1 MIKNKIV
8 LKKIIYIFFAI
19 IIFQNSSFAKD
30 VYEITA
36 KKVTYDDGK
45 NIVIAE
51 GDALAVNSLG
61 KKVSSDKMVYYK
73 NKDLIETFG
82 SSQFEDGKIILTANN
97 FKYDIEIKT
106 IEAIK
111 NVVLVDEEKNKYL
124 FSFFKY
130 FENEEKG
137 FGDNMKAYLNDGSYL
152 ESETGQTN
160 NKTEITKLNQAKY
173 TTCSNIIDKNNNF
186 CPTWSMKSSSTTHD
200 KKKKKIIHKN
210 AFLRIKNI
218 PVLYS
223 PYFSHPDPSV
233 KRQSGFLP
241 PLIKTISDLGRTFR
255 APYFWAISE
264 DKDLTLTPVYY
275 FDEKHS
281 LLGSYRQAFNKSFLQ
296 VETGYS
302 GGYKRLEKTGRTK
315 GSRNYLFADYQGTK
329 DNFLFGSNE
338 INLKIQRV
346 SQTNF
351 LRSNKINTDLF
362 KEDIRNLENTINL
375 NTFGGRKRLSVRAGI
390 FENLGVNDSSKYTY
404 YLPDGTFSYNENRLK
419 NFNINFNSYFQGKKF
434 SKNQKQFK
442 IRNLISADSKQIINN
457 QIGTGTT
464 LRTNFFNKNIYNR
477 NVSNQKENDNID
489 NYFTVALDNSLP
501 FAKFS
506 KKTYQTIT
514 PKIFAKYTSGTQLNA
529 LNNNKILNYSDIF
542 SMNRTNNLDLPE
554 TGFSVG
560 HGIDYNLKRKK
571 DDNSILFSTNTGIG
585 QVLRTSRQDK
595 MPNKSSLN
603 NKSSDFAGFLKFDIF
618 GDNNELK
625 INNSDKISFVS
636 DFIKNQLS
644 FNYDYNLSNDFND
657 LNRNSFNLS
666 GTYKKLYS
674 SITFEEKNKYI
685 GNETA
690 LMYDAKKLF
699 HENYY
704 LRLNGKRNL
713 QTNSSE
719 YHNLSI
725 NFENDC
731 LTSAL
736 TLSREFY
743 TDRDIKPAKT
753 LIFSIIIKPFSDDFA
768 PDLTS
773 FIN

>member
-1 MIKNKIV
+1 MIKYKII
-8 LKKIIYIFFAI
+8 LKKIIYIFIAI
-19 IIFQNSSFAKD
+19 VFFQNSSFAKD
-30 VYEITA
+30 IYEITA
-36 KKVTYDDGK
+36 KKVTYDDNE
-45 NIVIAE
+45 NIITAE

-61 KKVSSDKMVYYK
+61 KKLSSDKMVYNK
-73 NKDLIETFG
+73 NQNLIQTFG
-82 SSQFEDGKIILTANN
+82 SSKFEDGKIILTANN

-111 NVVLVDEEKNKYL
+111 NVVLVDKEKNNYQ

-130 FENEEKG
+130 FENEERG
-137 FGDNMKAYLNDGSYL
+137 FGNNMKAYLNDGSYL
-152 ESETGQTN
+152 ESKMGQTN
-160 NKTEITKLNQAKY
+160 NKTEITKLDQVKY
-173 TTCSNIIDKNNNF
+173 TTCSNIIDKNNKF
-186 CPTWSMKSSSTTHD
+186 CPTWSMKSSSTIHN

-218 PVLYS
+218 PILYS
-223 PYFSHPDPSV
+223 PYFSHPDPTV

-255 APYFWAISE
+255 IPYFWAISE

-281 LLGSYRQAFNKSFLQ
+281 LLGSYKQAFKNGFLK

-302 GGYKRLEKTGRTK
+302 GGYKRLEKTGRTT
-315 GSRNYLFADYQGTK
+315 GSRNYLFADYKGTK
-329 DNFLFGSNE
+329 DDFLFGLNE

-351 LRSNKINTDLF
+351 LRSNKINTELF

-375 NTFGGRKRLSVRAGI
+375 STYGERKRLSLRAGI
-390 FENLGVNDSSKYTY
+390 FENLGVNDASKYTY
-404 YLPDGTFSYNENRLK
+404 YLPDGIFSYNENRLK
-419 NFNINFNSYFQGKKF
+419 NFNINLNSYFQGRKF

-442 IRNLISADSKQIINN
+442 IRNLISADTKQIINN
-457 QIGTGTT
+457 RIGTGTT
-464 LRTNFFNKNIYNR
+464 LKANFFNKNIYNR

-489 NYFTVALDNSLP
+489 NYFTAALDNSLP

-514 PKIFAKYTSGTQLNA
+514 PKIFAKYTSGPQLNA

-542 SMNRTNNLDLPE
+542 SMNRTSDLDLPE
-554 TGFSVG
+554 TGFSLG
-560 HGIDYNLKRKK
+560 HGIDYTLKRKK

-585 QVLRTSRQDK
+585 QVLRTSRQDN

-603 NKSSDFAGFLKFDIF
+603 NKSSDFAGFFKFDLF
-618 GDNNELK
+618 GDKNEIKTNNF
-625 INNSDKISFVS
+625 DKISFIN
-636 DFIKNQLS
+636 DFKENRLS
-644 FNYDYNLSNDFND
+644 FNYDYNLSNDFNE
-657 LNRNSFNLS
+657 LNRNSLNLS

-685 GNETA
+685 GDEKS
-690 LMYDAKKLF
+690 LMYEAKKLI
-699 HENYY
+699 HDNYY
-704 LRLNGKRNL
+704 LRFSGKRNF

-743 TDRDIKPAKT
+743 ADQDIKPSKT
-753 LIFSIIIKPFSDDFA
+753 LIFSITIKPFSDSFA

-773 FIN
+773 FMN